1 MIMSIYEKMKE
12 VCKPDE
18 IAHHES
24 DLYVPVT
31 VKTTLVVNS
40 YDFKCNVTT
49 FKDQITG
56 RLYYDIP
63 FEYQP
68 YWDAKLKQA

>member
-1 MIMSIYEKMKE
+1 MSIYERFKS
-12 VCKPDE
+12 VCEESE

-31 VKTTLVVNS
+31 EATAQIVNN

-49 FKDQITG
+49 FKDQVTG

-68 YWDAKLKQA
+68 YWEEKLKRKFA